1 MSGRQAAFV
10 ALYCLAQ
17 PFAGCGG
24 AFGEMGAAMVPLVL
38 FVHRRDGRWGFPGG
52 KAEPGESFEQAALR
66 ELEEETGLGAGDL
79 AGALEPVCDTEGK
92 AGRACRLFAAR
103 IDEQTMRRAVGGIAG
118 ASHFMAEIC
127 GASAV
132 HFVEYP
138 DGKGLGMFLSGALA
152 GQCRA
157 ECAALAAMFA
167 KKGWPARAGF

>member
-1 MSGRQAAFV
+1 M

-17 PFAGCGG
+17 PFAGYAAAG
-24 AFGEMGAAMVPLVL
+24 AELRGASIPLVL

-52 KAEPGESFEQAALR
+52 KGEPGESFEQTALR
-66 ELEEETGLGAGDL
+66 ELEEETGLAAEDL
-79 AGALEPVCDTEGK
+79 AGALEAVCDTAGK
-92 AGRACRLFAAR
+92 GGRAARLYAAQIEPER
-103 IDEQTMRRAVGGIAG
+103 MRRAVGEIAWAG
-118 ASHFMAEIC
+118 HFMSEIC

-157 ECAALAAMFA
+157 ECAALRALFE